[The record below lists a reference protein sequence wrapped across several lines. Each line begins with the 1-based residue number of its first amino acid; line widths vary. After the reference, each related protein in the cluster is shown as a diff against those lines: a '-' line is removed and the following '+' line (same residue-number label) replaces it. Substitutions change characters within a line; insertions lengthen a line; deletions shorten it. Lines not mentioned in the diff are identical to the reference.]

1 MITIDNYKE
10 YLLKLKLGGLKILL
24 FIILNILNENK
35 NESKT
40 NIIRTFFE
48 YYDNY
53 NELNLSVNI
62 KQEFVNIIEINLI
75 SKCDIKQKNKI
86 VKAITKIYDY
96 EILENNDDNIID
108 YHKNNVILFYN
119 HIKELIKE
127 EINKIEDS
135 KILLSLLFHILYN
148 YLYTDVTRYFIEYN
162 SIPSEESK
170 IKYLRDVISVLFSL
184 DKSEELG
191 DEDLLDFGHIL
202 LKFVKNSYAY
212 GDVVPYLLNLK
223 IILTLMINNNESYD
237 SITTILFYILYKNK
251 PDDYVREFSNLL
263 NNNDVSIFDM
273 TKKTIESLTEEQL
286 LDFSIKYNSYTSGAK
301 DIYEVF
307 GEYNGIIINEIVEE
321 VSSITEK
328 EFLLAII
335 FKLLQKKL
343 LFSIIEDFDKIRK
356 GQTEIGGLIA
366 IITNEYLADI
376 KTADLITILG
386 DIKRVKEEFSKI
398 SFNSRGSICDKKQKI
413 INKYLI
419 NYKLEIKT
427 INEFQAFY
435 VIVNKIKDEFILQS
449 LIYYIFKNYLFKNHI
464 DKVYYIKE
472 FLINMKNYYNK
483 QTTLEHIILKEVN
496 YKLNRIQ
503 LLDILDKLDNPRF
516 NIERNLLNIYDDLKQ
531 HYFYTDLLI
540 LKTDND
546 SLIRALIKVLYFDY
560 IQVINPKFNEYDI
573 KSQLKF
579 ICDLYQAILSN
590 DELVLNHSFKERLK
604 SVVNIIIFILEN
616 PRDNT
621 KNNLIELKKKKGI
634 PLIYMFYNLI
644 NGITQKET
652 VVRLIVSFL
661 KNESFT
667 NRLNPEHLHLETE
680 EKLELLRE
688 ANILDDTVFR
698 NISSAV
704 IYQMLLQKDDI
715 IELKKIIMTIVY
727 NKYVKKEI
735 DNEGILNLIKK
746 INQYSNDINILN
758 GSQGSRDS
766 NGIQDSLNLSA
777 ISQASNSP

>member
-24 FIILNILNENK
+24 FIILIILNENK
-35 NESKT
+35 NDNKT
-40 NIIRTFFE
+40 DVIRSFFE
-48 YYDNY
+48 YYDQY
-53 NELNLSVNI
+53 TELN
-62 KQEFVNIIEINLI
+62 EFVNIIERNLI
-75 SKCDIKQKNKI
+75 SKCDIRQKNKI

-96 EILENNDDNIID
+96 EILENNDDDIVD
-108 YHKNNVILFYN
+108 YYKNNVILFYN
-119 HIKELIKE
+119 YIKELIKE

-148 YLYTDVTRYFIEYN
+148 YVYSDVTRYFIEYN
-162 SIPSEESK
+162 SITTEESK
-170 IKYLRDVISVLFSL
+170 IKYVRNLISVLLS
-184 DKSEELG
+184 DE
-191 DEDLLDFGHIL
+191 EDLLDFGDIL
-202 LKFVKNSYAY
+202 LKFVKNNYVY
-212 GDVVPYLLNLK
+212 GNVVPYLLNLK

-251 PDDYVREFSNLL
+251 PADYVSEFSNLL

-273 TKKTIESLTEEQL
+273 TKKTIDSLTEEQL
-286 LDFSIKYNSYTSGAK
+286 LDFSIKYNSYTSGSK

-307 GEYNGIIINEIVEE
+307 GEYNGIIINEIVQE

-328 EFLLAII
+328 EFLLGII

-343 LFSIIEDFDKIRK
+343 SLTIIEDFDKIRRE
-356 GQTEIGGLIA
+356 QTEIGGLIG
-366 IITNEYLADI
+366 IITNDYLADI

-386 DIKRVKEEFSKI
+386 EIRRVKEEFSKI
-398 SFNSRGSICDKKQKI
+398 SFNSRGSVCDKKQKI

-435 VIVNKIKDEFILQS
+435 VIVNKIKNEFILQS

-503 LLDILDKLDNPRF
+503 LLDILEKLDNPRF
-516 NIERNLLNIYDDLKQ
+516 NIERNLLNIHDDLKK

-546 SLIRALIKVLYFDY
+546 GLIRALIKVLYFDY

-604 SVVNIIIFILEN
+604 SVVEIIIFILEN

-652 VVRLIVSFL
+652 VVRLILSFL
-661 KNESFT
+661 KNESFI
-667 NRLNPEHLHLETE
+667 NRLNPEHLHLQTE

-688 ANILDDTVFR
+688 ANILDDIVFR
-698 NISSAV
+698 NISSTM
-704 IYQMLLQKDDI
+704 IYQMLIQKDDI
-715 IELKKIIMTIVY
+715 MELKKLIMMIVY
-727 NKYVKKEI
+727 NKYIKKEI
-735 DNEGILNLIKK
+735 NNEAIINLIKK
-746 INQYSNDINILN
+746 INLDLNDSIGSLSNYNTVSI
-758 GSQGSRDS
+758 
-766 NGIQDSLNLSA
+766 SL
-777 ISQASNSP
+777 ASNSP

>member
-24 FIILNILNENK
+24 FIILIILNENK
-35 NESKT
+35 NDNKT
-40 NIIRTFFE
+40 DVIRSFFE
-48 YYDNY
+48 YYDQY
-53 NELNLSVNI
+53 TQLN
-62 KQEFVNIIEINLI
+62 EFVNIIERNLI
-75 SKCDIKQKNKI
+75 SKCDIRQKNKI

-96 EILENNDDNIID
+96 EILENNDDDIVD
-108 YHKNNVILFYN
+108 YYKNNVILFYN
-119 HIKELIKE
+119 YIKELIKE

-148 YLYTDVTRYFIEYN
+148 YVYSDVTRYFIEYN
-162 SIPSEESK
+162 SITTEESK
-170 IKYLRDVISVLFSL
+170 IKYVRNLISVLLS
-184 DKSEELG
+184 DE
-191 DEDLLDFGHIL
+191 EDLLDFGDIL
-202 LKFVKNSYAY
+202 LKFVKNNYVY
-212 GDVVPYLLNLK
+212 GNVVPYLLNLK

-251 PDDYVREFSNLL
+251 PDDYVSEFSNLL

-273 TKKTIESLTEEQL
+273 TKKTIDSLTEEQL
-286 LDFSIKYNSYTSGAK
+286 LDFSIKYNSYTSGSK
-301 DIYEVF
+301 DIYDVF
-307 GEYNGIIINEIVEE
+307 GEYNGIIINEIVQE

-328 EFLLAII
+328 EFLLGII

-343 LFSIIEDFDKIRK
+343 SLTIIEDFDKIRRE
-356 GQTEIGGLIA
+356 QTEIGGLIG
-366 IITNEYLADI
+366 IITNDYLADI
-376 KTADLITILG
+376 KTADLISILG
-386 DIKRVKEEFSKI
+386 EIRRVKEEFSKI

-435 VIVNKIKDEFILQS
+435 VIVNKIKNEFILQS

-503 LLDILDKLDNPRF
+503 LLDILEKLDNPRF
-516 NIERNLLNIYDDLKQ
+516 NIERNLLNIHDDLKK

-546 SLIRALIKVLYFDY
+546 GLIRALIKVLYFDY

-604 SVVNIIIFILEN
+604 SVVEIIIFILEN

-652 VVRLIVSFL
+652 VVRLILSFL
-661 KNESFT
+661 KNESFI
-667 NRLNPEHLHLETE
+667 NRLNPEHLHLQTE

-688 ANILDDTVFR
+688 ANILDDIVFR
-698 NISSAV
+698 NISSTM
-704 IYQMLLQKDDI
+704 IYQMLIQKDDI
-715 IELKKIIMTIVY
+715 MELKKLIMMIVY
-727 NKYVKKEI
+727 NKYIKKEI
-735 DNEGILNLIKK
+735 NNEAIINLIKK
-746 INQYSNDINILN
+746 INLDLNDSIGSLSNYNTVSI
-758 GSQGSRDS
+758 
-766 NGIQDSLNLSA
+766 SL
-777 ISQASNSP
+777 ASNSP

>member
-1 MITIDNYKE
+1 MT
-10 YLLKLKLGGLKILL
+10 
-24 FIILNILNENK
+24 
-35 NESKT
+35 
-40 NIIRTFFE
+40 
-48 YYDNY
+48 
-53 NELNLSVNI
+53 
-62 KQEFVNIIEINLI
+62 
-75 SKCDIKQKNKI
+75 
-86 VKAITKIYDY
+86 TKI
-96 EILENNDDNIID
+96 
-108 YHKNNVILFYN
+108 
-119 HIKELIKE
+119 
-127 EINKIEDS
+127 IN
-135 KILLSLLFHILYN
+135 
-148 YLYTDVTRYFIEYN
+148 
-162 SIPSEESK
+162 
-170 IKYLRDVISVLFSL
+170 
-184 DKSEELG
+184 
-191 DEDLLDFGHIL
+191 
-202 LKFVKNSYAY
+202 A
-212 GDVVPYLLNLK
+212 
-223 IILTLMINNNESYD
+223 
-237 SITTILFYILYKNK
+237 
-251 PDDYVREFSNLL
+251 
-263 NNNDVSIFDM
+263 
-273 TKKTIESLTEEQL
+273 LTEEQL
-286 LDFSIKYNSYTSGAK
+286 LDLSIKYNSYKSDDK

-307 GEYNGIIINEIVEE
+307 GEYNGIIISEIIQE
-321 VSSITEK
+321 VSNITEK
-328 EFLLAII
+328 EFLLALI
-335 FKLLQKKL
+335 FKILQKKI

-356 GQTEIGGLIA
+356 WQTGIDGLIA
-366 IITNEYLADI
+366 IITSEYLSDI
-376 KTADLITILG
+376 KTADLISILG

-413 INKYLI
+413 INKHLI

-516 NIERNLLNIYDDLKQ
+516 NIERNLLNIHDDLKK

-560 IQVINPKFNEYDI
+560 IQVINPKFNDFDI

-604 SVVNIIIFILEN
+604 SVITIIIFILEN
-616 PRDNT
+616 PRTNT
-621 KNNLIELKKKKGI
+621 KTNLIELQKKKGI
-634 PLIYMFYNLI
+634 PLIYMFYNLV
-644 NGITQKET
+644 NGIKQKET
-652 VVRLIVSFL
+652 AVRLLVSFL
-661 KNESFT
+661 KNESFIY
-667 NRLNPEHLHLETE
+667 RLNPEHLHLQTQ

-688 ANILDDTVFR
+688 ADILDDTVFR
-698 NISSAV
+698 NISSNM

-735 DNEGILNLIKK
+735 NNEGIINLIKQ
-746 INQYSNDINILN
+746 INQYSDDSENSN
-758 GSQGSRDS
+758 GSNGSIVSIGSLS
-766 NGIQDSLNLSA
+766 NYNLISV
-777 ISQASNSP
+777 SQASNRP

>member
-24 FIILNILNENK
+24 FIILIILNENK
-35 NESKT
+35 NDNKT
-40 NIIRTFFE
+40 DVIRSFFE
-48 YYDNY
+48 YYDQY
-53 NELNLSVNI
+53 TELN
-62 KQEFVNIIEINLI
+62 EFVNIIERNLI
-75 SKCDIKQKNKI
+75 SKCDIRQKNKI
-86 VKAITKIYDY
+86 VKAITKIYNY
-96 EILENNDDNIID
+96 EILENNDDDIVD
-108 YHKNNVILFYN
+108 YYKNNVILFYN
-119 HIKELIKE
+119 YIKELIKE

-148 YLYTDVTRYFIEYN
+148 YVYSDVTRYFIEYN
-162 SIPSEESK
+162 SITTEESK
-170 IKYLRDVISVLFSL
+170 IKYVRNLISVLLS
-184 DKSEELG
+184 DE
-191 DEDLLDFGHIL
+191 EDLLDFGDIL
-202 LKFVKNSYAY
+202 LKFVKNNYVY
-212 GDVVPYLLNLK
+212 GNVVPYLLNLK

-251 PDDYVREFSNLL
+251 PDDYVSEFSNLL

-273 TKKTIESLTEEQL
+273 TKKTIDSLTEEQL
-286 LDFSIKYNSYTSGAK
+286 LDFSIKYNSYTSGSK
-301 DIYEVF
+301 DIYDVF
-307 GEYNGIIINEIVEE
+307 GEYNGIIINEIVQE

-328 EFLLAII
+328 EFLLGII

-343 LFSIIEDFDKIRK
+343 SLTIIEDFDKIRRE
-356 GQTEIGGLIA
+356 QTEIGGLIG
-366 IITNEYLADI
+366 IITNDYLADI
-376 KTADLITILG
+376 KTGDLISILG
-386 DIKRVKEEFSKI
+386 EIRRVKEEFSKI

-435 VIVNKIKDEFILQS
+435 VIVNKIKNEFILQS

-503 LLDILDKLDNPRF
+503 LLDILEKLDNPRF
-516 NIERNLLNIYDDLKQ
+516 NIERNLLNIHDDLKK

-546 SLIRALIKVLYFDY
+546 GLIRALIKVLYFDY

-604 SVVNIIIFILEN
+604 SVIEIIIFILEN

-652 VVRLIVSFL
+652 VVRLILSFL
-661 KNESFT
+661 KNESFI
-667 NRLNPEHLHLETE
+667 NRLNPEHLHLQTE

-688 ANILDDTVFR
+688 ANILDDIVFR
-698 NISSAV
+698 NISSTM
-704 IYQMLLQKDDI
+704 IYQMLIQKDDI
-715 IELKKIIMTIVY
+715 MELKKLIMMIVY
-727 NKYVKKEI
+727 NKYIKKEI
-735 DNEGILNLIKK
+735 NNEAIINLIKK
-746 INQYSNDINILN
+746 INLDLNDSIGSLSNYNTVSI
-758 GSQGSRDS
+758 
-766 NGIQDSLNLSA
+766 SL
-777 ISQASNSP
+777 ASNSP